1 MSDQDI
7 KIGLALSGGGSR
19 AIAFHLGCMRALH
32 DRRLLTRI
40 SVMSSVSGGSVIG
53 ALWAY
58 SDLEF
63 DDFEERV
70 IDVLRRG
77 MVKGIARQTLLSLET
92 PKIVLTV
99 LSSGICHLL
108 ANGLLIA
115 GFLIGKMGWTK
126 NPFSWTAGWVARRF
140 RRHASRSSA
149 FERHLRKSILGDVRM
164 DDVKRDGLDVVI
176 NASELRTGT
185 AFRYGSKETG
195 CWRLGTTVGEAPL
208 VSQAVASSAA
218 FPVFL
223 PAFDQLL
230 AFEKKG
236 VVSERRVLLSDGGVY
251 ENLGI
256 SCLVPGR
263 SAAFSTNVFECD
275 FIISCDAGH
284 GQPAG
289 EELVYNWGGRMN
301 AAINSIFR
309 RATNQGYRL
318 LHDLAEARQI
328 DGFVLPYLGL
338 QDAGLPH
345 RPSDLVTR
353 DEVKNYPTDFSAMSD
368 DNIDLLSSRGEQ
380 LTRLLIEHYHPAL

>member
-1 MSDQDI
+1 MSDQDM

-32 DRRLLTRI
+32 DRGLLTRI

-77 MVKGIARQTLLSLET
+77 MVKGIARQTVLSLGT
-92 PKIVLTV
+92 PKIILTV

-108 ANGLLIA
+108 ANGLLIV
-115 GFLIGKMGWTK
+115 GFLIGKMGWKK
-126 NPFSWTAGWVARRF
+126 NPFRGAAGWVVLRF
-140 RRHASRSSA
+140 RRHASRSTA
-149 FERHLRKSILGDVRM
+149 FERHLRMSILGDVRM
-164 DDVKRDGLDVVI
+164 DDVKRNGLDVVI

-195 CWRLGTTVGEAPL
+195 CWRLGKTVGEAPL

-230 AFEKKG
+230 TFEKKG
-236 VVSERRVLLSDGGVY
+236 VVSERVLLSDGGVY

-263 SAAFSTNVFECD
+263 SAAYSTNVFKCD

-289 EELVYNWGGRMN
+289 EDLVYNWGGRMN

-318 LHDLAEARQI
+318 LHDLAESRQI

-345 RPSDLVTR
+345 RPSNLVTR
-353 DEVKNYPTDFSAMSD
+353 DQVKNYPTDFSAMSD
-368 DNIDLLSSRGEQ
+368 DSIDLLSSRGEQ
-380 LTRLLIEHYHPAL
+380 LTCLLIEHYHPNL